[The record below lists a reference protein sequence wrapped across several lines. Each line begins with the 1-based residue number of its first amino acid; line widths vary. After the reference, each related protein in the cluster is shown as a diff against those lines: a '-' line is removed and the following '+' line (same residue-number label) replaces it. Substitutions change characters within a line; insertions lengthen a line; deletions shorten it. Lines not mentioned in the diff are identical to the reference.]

1 MTDYYDLLGVETD
14 ADRPTIQAA
23 YRRLARLHHPDF
35 GGDHGV
41 MARINEAWAVLGDP
55 RQRAVFDARV
65 LASRLKGRS
74 AAAGSTPLAAA
85 ADRRRQASDQ
95 RTPGGTVLDFGRYAG
110 CSLAE
115 LAQRDPDYLE
125 WLSRAPIGRAYR
137 AEIDAVLANRR
148 ASAAPPSPA
157 VGSRPSRSRFRRRG

>member
-1 MTDYYDLLGVETD
+1 MTDYYGVLGVASD

-35 GGDHGV
+35 GGSQSV
-41 MARINEAWAVLGDP
+41 MARLNEAWGVLGDP
-55 RQRAVFDARV
+55 AHRTVYDARV
-65 LASRLKGRS
+65 LASGLKAR
-74 AAAGSTPLAAA
+74 ADGSGLSPLAAA
-85 ADRRRQASDQ
+85 AQRQRQASGH
-95 RTPGGTVLDFGRYAG
+95 RTPGDTVLDFGRYVG

-125 WLSRAPIGRAYR
+125 WLSRVPIGRAYR

-148 ASAAPPSPA
+148 PSAAGSTA
-157 VGSRPSRSRFRRRG
+157 VGSRASRSRFRLRG